1 MREFRGALREHC
13 ENIVLPGL
21 ENDLTALT
29 NFNRAGHGNLV
40 RKQFNPHD
48 LIDQD
53 YHPHSLR
60 SHHSRKQK

>member
-13 ENIVLPGL
+13 ENNVLPGL

-40 RKQFNPHD
+40 RK
-48 LIDQD
+48 
-53 YHPHSLR
+53 
-60 SHHSRKQK
+60 